1 MAVRA
6 VEGSV
11 GVKDTEDAADERVV
25 ARLDDGRL
33 QRSRRTRNALEQ
45 AALHLFVRYGFDATT
60 VEQIASAARVS
71 TRTFFRHF
79 ETKDDLLVGDLRTKI
94 ERLSAA
100 LDSRPDDEPVLT
112 VVRESILTVAAAY
125 EDERNSVLLRAQLA
139 RGMNSVRA
147 RRLEL
152 GHLAETAIVRTCA
165 RRLGVDPDQ
174 DPRPVLIAR
183 TTLLATEIAL
193 ERWVENDGRDDLAAL
208 YREMLDLLAND
219 FGVHDAPVAA
229 PPRKNART
237 RTAVT

>member
-1 MAVRA
+1 M
-6 VEGSV
+6 
-11 GVKDTEDAADERVV
+11 GVNDTDDAADEHRVV
-25 ARLDDGRL
+25 TRLDDGRL

-45 AALHLFVRYGFDATT
+45 AALHLFVRYGFEATT

-79 ETKDDLLVGDLRTKI
+79 ATKDDLLVGDLGSKI
-94 ERLSAA
+94 ELLSAA
-100 LDSRPDDEPVLT
+100 LDSRPEDEPLLT

-147 RRLEL
+147 RRLQL
-152 GHLAETAIVRTCA
+152 GHFAETAIVQTCA
-165 RRLGVDPDQ
+165 RRLGVDPEH

-193 ERWVENDGRDDLAAL
+193 ERWVENDGRDDLAEL

-219 FGVHDAPVAA
+219 FGVHNASVRARA
-229 PPRKNART
+229 RKTTRT
-237 RTAVT
+237 RTAAT